1 MAGDDASRAA
11 GNPVA
16 VASHR
21 AAIRRLGA
29 FMTTTAVAWLFPGQG
44 SQAVGMG
51 KDLADRYPS
60 AARVFEEANDAIGVD
75 LRALC
80 FDGPQ
85 DELDK
90 TANTQPAL
98 VAASIAAFRAAEEA
112 AGARLP
118 EPVVVLGHSLGEF
131 SALVAAGALGLA
143 DAVRLVRTRGELMQV
158 ADPAGAMAAV
168 IGLDAYVIA
177 RALVGSRVVVAN
189 DNAPGQ
195 VVISGPRLE
204 LARVAD
210 DLKKIGAKRVIPLR
224 VSAAFHSP
232 AMQAAA
238 PRLRQAIDVTPFN
251 ALRYRLIANV
261 DAAVHVHARE
271 MPALLEKQVWS
282 PVQWVASVKRAHG
295 EGASAF
301 VEFGPGTVLTG
312 LVKRILPHMATGN
325 VSDEGTLRQS
335 LPLLKGDAR

>member
-1 MAGDDASRAA
+1 MS
-11 GNPVA
+11 
-16 VASHR
+16 
-21 AAIRRLGA
+21 I
-29 FMTTTAVAWLFPGQG
+29 TAVAWLFPGQG
-44 SQAVGMG
+44 SQTVGMG
-51 KDLADRYPS
+51 KDLAERYPS
-60 AARVFEEANDAIGVD
+60 AARVFEEANDAIGAD

-80 FDGPQ
+80 FNGPQ
-85 DELDK
+85 DELDQ

-98 VAASIAAFRAAEEA
+98 VAASIAALRAAEEA
-112 AGARLP
+112 MDAPLP

-131 SALVAAGALGLA
+131 TALVAAGALRLA

-168 IGLDAYVIA
+168 IGLDAYAVA
-177 RALVGSRVVVAN
+177 RALVGTHVVVAN

-195 VVISGPRLE
+195 VVISGPRIE
-204 LARVAD
+204 MARAAD
-210 DLKKIGAKRVIPLR
+210 LLKDVGAKRVVPLR

-238 PRLRQAIDVTPFN
+238 PRLREAIDVTPFS

-261 DAAVHVHARE
+261 DARVHEHTRE

-282 PVQWVASVKRAHG
+282 PVQWVASVKRAAG
-295 EGASAF
+295 EGVSVF

-312 LVKRILPHMATGN
+312 LVKRILPNVRTGN
-325 VSDEGTLRQS
+325 VSNESTLRQS
-335 LPLLKGDAR
+335 LPLLKGDSR

>member
-1 MAGDDASRAA
+1 MGHS
-11 GNPVA
+11 
-16 VASHR
+16 
-21 AAIRRLGA
+21 
-29 FMTTTAVAWLFPGQG
+29 TVAWVFPGQG
-44 SQAVGMG
+44 SQKVGMG
-51 KDLADRYPS
+51 KDLAARYPS

-75 LRALC
+75 LRSLC
-80 FDGPQ
+80 FEGPQ
-85 DELDK
+85 DELDQ

-98 VAASIAAFRAAEEA
+98 VAASIAALHAAEEA
-112 AGARLP
+112 TGAPLP

-131 SALVAAGALGLA
+131 SALVAGGALRLE

-168 IGLDAYVIA
+168 IGLDAHVVA
-177 RALVGSRVVVAN
+177 RVLIGTNVVVAN

-195 VVISGPRLE
+195 IVISGPRIE
-204 LARVAD
+204 LARAAE
-210 DLKKIGAKRVIPLR
+210 DLKKIGAKRVVPLR

-232 AMQAAA
+232 AMQEAA
-238 PRLRQAIDVTPFN
+238 PRLRQAIDVTPFS

-261 DAAVHVHARE
+261 DARVHLHARE

-301 VEFGPGTVLTG
+301 VEFGPGNVLTG
-312 LVKRILPHMATGN
+312 LVKRILPDTVTGN
-325 VSDEGTLRQS
+325 VADESTLRQS
-335 LPLLKGDAR
+335 LPLLKGDSR

>member
-1 MAGDDASRAA
+1 MMFGAA
-11 GNPVA
+11 RYPVA
-16 VASHR
+16 AASHR
-21 AAIRRLGA
+21 AAIRRLGD
-29 FMTTTAVAWLFPGQG
+29 FMVTTPVAWLFPGQG

-51 KDLADRYPS
+51 KDLAERYPS
-60 AARVFEEANDAIGVD
+60 AARVFDEANDAIGVD
-75 LRALC
+75 LRALS

-98 VAASIAAFRAAEEA
+98 VAASIAALRAAEESS
-112 AGARLP
+112 GAPLP
-118 EPVVVLGHSLGEF
+118 EPIVVLGHSLGEF
-131 SALVAAGALGLA
+131 SALVAAGALKLA
-143 DAVRLVRTRGELMQV
+143 DAVRLVRTRGELMQA
-158 ADPAGAMAAV
+158 ADPHGAMAAV
-168 IGLDAYVIA
+168 IGLDAYVVA
-177 RALVGSRVVVAN
+177 RALVGSHVVVAN

-195 VVISGPRLE
+195 VVISGPRIE
-204 LARVAD
+204 LARAVD
-210 DLKKIGAKRVIPLR
+210 DLKHIGAKRVIPLR

-238 PRLRQAIDVTPFN
+238 PRLRQAIDVTPFG

-261 DAAVHVHARE
+261 DGRVHEHARE

-282 PVQWVASVKRAHG
+282 PVQWVSSVNRAHA

-312 LVKRILPHMATGN
+312 LVKRILPNVATGN
-325 VSDEGTLRQS
+325 VSDESTLRQS
-335 LPLLKGDAR
+335 LPLLKGETR